1 MIPYILSLC
10 LHLCLAL
17 AAARTSAPAGALIV
31 SKAPSK
37 GQYSKV
43 QDAVNALSTSTTTA
57 QSIFIEAGTYTE
69 QVYIAPRKAALT
81 IYGYSTNTDDY
92 NSNVVTITQKLSM
105 NSVATD
111 DLTATLRAWST
122 NFKLYNVNLAN
133 TYGQG
138 AQALAVNAA
147 AAVRYTPLPLLSPL
161 LYQKLTCTSQ
171 KQNQGYYACK
181 FLGFQ
186 DTILAQIGTQ
196 LFAKSYIEGA
206 TDFIFGQHGLVWFSH
221 CDIRVLAASLGFI
234 VASGRASNE
243 AGYYV
248 LDHCSIAAK
257 SGVTVPKGA
266 YYLGRPWGD
275 YARVA
280 VQDTTMSNVINAQ
293 GWHIWNTGD
302 ENTDHVTFGEF
313 GNTGDGAAGTRKFE
327 TKLSKAVAITDVLGS
342 GYASAAYVDKAYL

>member
-1 MIPYILSLC
+1 MLTYILALC
-10 LHLCLAL
+10 LNLCLAL
-17 AAARTSAPAGALIV
+17 AASRTSAPSGALVV

-37 GQYSKV
+37 GQYSKI
-43 QDAVNALSTSTTTA
+43 QDAVNALSTSSTTA
-57 QSIFIEAGTYTE
+57 QSIFIEAGTYSE

-81 IYGYSTNTDDY
+81 VYGYSTNTDDY
-92 NSNVVTITQKLSM
+92 NQNVVTITQKLSL

-133 TYGQG
+133 TYGNG
-138 AQALAVNAA
+138 GQALA
-147 AAVRYTPLPLLSPL
+147 LSA
-161 LYQKLTCTSQ
+161 SAS
-171 KQNQGYYACK
+171 NQGYYACK

-186 DTILAQIGTQ
+186 DTILAQTGTQ

-206 TDFIFGQHGLVWFSH
+206 TDFIFGQHGLAWFTH
-221 CDIRVLAASLGFI
+221 CDIRVLAANLGFI

-257 SGVTVPKGA
+257 SGATVPKGA

-280 VQDTTMSNVINAQ
+280 VQSTTMTNVINAD

-302 ENTDHVTFGEF
+302 ENTDHVTFGEY

-327 TKLSKAVAITDVLGS
+327 TKLSKAIAITDVLGS
-342 GYASAAYVDKAYL
+342 GYASAAYIDKAYL

>member
-1 MIPYILSLC
+1 MLSYILALC
-10 LHLCLAL
+10 LNLCLAL
-17 AAARTSAPAGALIV
+17 AAVRTSPPTGALVV

-43 QDAVNALSTSTTTA
+43 QDAVNALSTSSTTA
-57 QSIFIEAGTYTE
+57 RSIFIEAGTYTE

-92 NSNVVTITQKLSM
+92 NQNVVTITQKLSL
-105 NSVATD
+105 NQVATD

-133 TYGQG
+133 TYGNG
-138 AQALAVNAA
+138 GQALALSASAA
-147 AAVRYTPLPLLSPL
+147 
-161 LYQKLTCTSQ
+161 
-171 KQNQGYYACK
+171 NQGYYACK

-186 DTILAQIGTQ
+186 DTILAQTGTQ
-196 LFAKSYIEGA
+196 LYAKSYIEGA
-206 TDFIFGQHGLVWFSH
+206 TDFIFGQHGLAWFTH
-221 CDIRVLAASLGFI
+221 CDIRVLSASLGFI
-234 VASGRASNE
+234 VASGRTSTE

-257 SGVTVPKGA
+257 SGASVAKGA

-280 VQDTTMSNVINAQ
+280 VQSTTISNVINAD
-293 GWHIWNTGD
+293 GWHIWQTGD
-302 ENTDHVTFGEF
+302 TRTDHVSFGEY
-313 GNTGDGAAGTRKFE
+313 GNTGDGAAGTRKYG